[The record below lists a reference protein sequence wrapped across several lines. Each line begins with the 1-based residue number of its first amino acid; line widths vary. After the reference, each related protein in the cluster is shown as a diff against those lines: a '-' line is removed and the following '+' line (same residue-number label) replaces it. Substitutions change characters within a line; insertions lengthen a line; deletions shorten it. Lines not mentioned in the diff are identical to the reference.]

1 MNFARENI
9 SLILCT
15 NKEEG
20 IDFLCPWRCLKVCQ
34 IIKSVFGIIK
44 HLMTCPKG
52 NSEFCFPETFNIEA
66 EGKQNLLFP
75 AGPVIKCFVTPSDSK
90 IEKKLRRNRLL
101 FTSAGSNFPRLHWAW
116 PDHVRIESSCC
127 CFPRELVSFVR
138 PRELVRFD
146 PRHVTRFPPMG
157 KRIWVGR
164 YNKDV

>member
-44 HLMTCPKG
+44 HLMTGPKG

-90 IEKKLRRNRLL
+90 IEKNCEEIVCCLRRLAQIFRG
-101 FTSAGSNFPRLHWAW
+101 FTEHDLITCESKV
-116 PDHVRIESSCC
+116 HVVVSLES
-127 CFPRELVSFVR
+127 
-138 PRELVRFD
+138 
-146 PRHVTRFPPMG
+146 
-157 KRIWVGR
+157 
-164 YNKDV
+164 